1 MVDLRCGDAIALP
14 YLAEIFDAVFSSFTL
29 ELFDTP
35 GLPQKAQAR
44 LFTPFSQIDHV
55 HDPGHGLGL
64 SIVHQIVDKLGGQ
77 VGVESELGQGSLFFF
92 TLPANP
98 ATETAYQS

>member
-1 MVDLRCGDAIALP
+1 
-14 YLAEIFDAVFSSFTL
+14 
-29 ELFDTP
+29 
-35 GLPQKAQAR
+35 
-44 LFTPFSQIDHV
+44 
-55 HDPGHGLGL
+55 LGL

-98 ATETAYQS
+98 AAETAYQS